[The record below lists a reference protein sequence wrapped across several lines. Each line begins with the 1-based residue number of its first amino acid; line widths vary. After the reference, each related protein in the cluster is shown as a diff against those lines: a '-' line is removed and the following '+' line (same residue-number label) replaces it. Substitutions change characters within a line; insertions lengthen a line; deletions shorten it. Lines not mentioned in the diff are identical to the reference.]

1 MIQEFWIT
9 KSFEGLVKAGSF
21 IYIHLYVE
29 KNKTRLHPDMAYEE
43 WKAEL
48 DILKEHLDMGNPQD
62 YIAYRNV
69 ELELLVSDE

>member
-1 MIQEFWIT
+1 M
-9 KSFEGLVKAGSF
+9 KAGSF

-69 ELELLVSDE
+69 ELELLCKTRIVPNWKKMCVTR

>member
-29 KNKTRLHPDMAYEE
+29 KNIIENTK
-43 WKAEL
+43 
-48 DILKEHLDMGNPQD
+48 
-62 YIAYRNV
+62 V
-69 ELELLVSDE
+69 ERGTERRT